1 MSFGGPEGPDD
12 VVPFLQNVTRGRNIP
27 TERLELVG
35 QHYFHRGGIS
45 PINEQCRAL
54 IAALER
60 ALAAAGVELP
70 VYWGNRNWDP
80 FLTDAVQ
87 QMANDGRRHALAL
100 VTSAYG
106 SYSGCRQYR
115 ENVEAARMAV
125 GDSAPAISKLR
136 LYFNHPGF
144 IEPMVDR
151 VAQALDEL
159 DAAGDDT
166 QIFFTAH
173 SIPTSSAITCDY
185 QAQLENACQ
194 LIHDRLGGSADRSS
208 QSGAVPNWQL
218 VWQSRSG
225 PPQMPWLEPD
235 VCDAIRSAA
244 AAGTKAAVV
253 VPVGFIS
260 DHMEVIQDL
269 DTDARAAAD
278 EAGIEFARAGT
289 VGTDE
294 RFVSMMVDL
303 IREQTDS
310 VTPVTLGDLG
320 LVPTQCGPTCCPAP
334 VRMSRPPS

>member
-27 TERLELVG
+27 AERLELVG

-45 PINEQCRAL
+45 PINEQCRELRGAFEHQL
-54 IAALER
+54 S
-60 ALAAAGVELP
+60 AAGIDLP

-80 FLTDAVQ
+80 FLVEAVQ
-87 QMANDGRRHALAL
+87 EMADDGRRHAVAF

-115 ENVEAARMAV
+115 ENIEAARVAV
-125 GDSAPAISKLR
+125 GPDAPTISKLR

-144 IEPMVDR
+144 IEPMVDQVR
-151 VAQALDEL
+151 AALDSI
-159 DAAGDDT
+159 AAPASET
-166 QIFFTAH
+166 QILFTAH
-173 SIPTSSAITCDY
+173 SIPLSSASTCDY
-185 QAQLENACQ
+185 QQQLENACA
-194 LIHDRLGGSADRSS
+194 LIHEGLGTEPGSSHND
-208 QSGAVPNWQL
+208 VPPWKL

-235 VCDAIRSAA
+235 ICDAVHASAE
-244 AAGTKAAVV
+244 AGNKAVVV

-269 DTDARAAAD
+269 DTDAAAAAQA
-278 EAGIEFARAGT
+278 AGIAFARAGT
-289 VGTDE
+289 VGTDA

-303 IREQTDS
+303 VNEQL
-310 VTPVTLGDLG
+310 VGATPVALGELG
-320 LVPTQCGPTCCPAP
+320 LVPDQCSATCCPAA
-334 VRMSRPPS
+334 VRPTRPA